1 MLLFW
6 FDVESARQARGAIG
20 GNVVNLRD
28 SIVVGVLAALFAGV
42 APQETRADEQ
52 PTRVKGYVLD
62 SACAFT
68 KDLKKPV
75 SVECAIACAKGGSPL
90 VILTEDGNIYWPIS
104 GKIPAT
110 SQNSRLLKFAGK
122 KVIATGK
129 VYERN
134 GAHAIVI
141 NTVEAEGAGK

>member
-1 MLLFW
+1 M
-6 FDVESARQARGAIG
+6 
-20 GNVVNLRD
+20 NLRD
-28 SIVVGVLAALFAGV
+28 SIVVGVLAAVFAGV
-42 APQETRADEQ
+42 APDMARADEQ
-52 PTRVKGYVLD
+52 PAKVKGYVLD

-90 VILTEDGNIYWPIS
+90 VILTEDGHIYWPIS

-110 SQNSRLLKFAGK
+110 SQNSRLLKFAGR
-122 KVIATGK
+122 KVIVTGK
-129 VYERN
+129 IYERD